1 MPDYDLILRNGTI
14 VDGSGAATYIG
25 DLAIAGDR
33 ITGVGTVAA
42 SAKTEIDVSRLA
54 IAPGFVDVHSHDDAA
69 VVRDP
74 AVDFKIMQGVTTDVI
89 GNCGAGVAPTTD
101 AFRQFY
107 ARGLGPILHM
117 AVPDEAHD
125 LRVGV
130 HRGKAVQVLI
140 APPPQGPARQPFRPA
155 RQPFRP
161 TRQPCRPTRQ
171 PCRPAR

>member
-14 VDGSGAATYIG
+14 VDGTGDAAYVG
-25 DLAIAGDR
+25 DLAIGGDR

-107 ARGLGPILHM
+107 ARGLGPILGDSALTWTATSEYFT
-117 AVPDEAHD
+117 AVTSAQPSLNVTAYVPHGVLRYIAMGLERREPDERE
-125 LRVGV
+125 LG
-130 HRGKAVQVLI
+130 
-140 APPPQGPARQPFRPA
+140 
-155 RQPFRP
+155 
-161 TRQPCRPTRQ
+161 
-171 PCRPAR
+171 

>member
-14 VDGSGAATYIG
+14 VDGSGDGTYVG

-89 GNCGAGVAPTTD
+89 GNCGEIGRASC
-101 AFRQFY
+101 R
-107 ARGLGPILHM
+107 
-117 AVPDEAHD
+117 E
-125 LRVGV
+125 RV
-130 HRGKAVQVLI
+130 
-140 APPPQGPARQPFRPA
+140 
-155 RQPFRP
+155 
-161 TRQPCRPTRQ
+161 
-171 PCRPAR
+171 